1 MEDIE
6 KREIKK
12 WIEIW
17 RQAGNSLEEIKI
29 KELRSPDY
37 YSKNLTLLNEML
49 KYAFNNRIVKL
60 SSGLI
65 KQQQIF
71 MKWRQKVS

>member
-1 MEDIE
+1 MKELKISE
-6 KREIKK
+6 TKK

-17 RQAGNSLEEIKI
+17 QHAGDVLEDIRL

-37 YSKNLTLLNEML
+37 YSKNLPLLNEML
-49 KYAFNNRIVKL
+49 EYTFNHRVVKL

-71 MKWRQKVS
+71 MKYRHKVN

>member
-49 KYAFNNRIVKL
+49 KYAFNHRIVKI

>member
-49 KYAFNNRIVKL
+49 KYAFNHRIVKIG
-60 SSGLI
+60 SGLF